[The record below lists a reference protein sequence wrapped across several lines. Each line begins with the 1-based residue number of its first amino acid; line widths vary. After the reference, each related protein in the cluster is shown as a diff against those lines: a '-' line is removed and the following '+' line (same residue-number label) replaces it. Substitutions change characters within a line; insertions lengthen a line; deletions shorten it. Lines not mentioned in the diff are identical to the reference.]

1 MIAKTINLQE
11 WESFGGGG
19 FGESFYN
26 KTDNSVILKLNKP
39 SVPPAKSLEEFQ
51 LSKAVFEMGIP
62 CAQPYEYVTDG
73 ARWGTPELNEKMD
86 RLIQIMAGKAIC
98 LYPMAAHINLPYLQ
112 GKKFR
117 TALNLFI
124 GDRVKTK
131 II

>member
-1 MIAKTINLQE
+1 
-11 WESFGGGG
+11 
-19 FGESFYN
+19 
-26 KTDNSVILKLNKP
+26 
-39 SVPPAKSLEEFQ
+39 
-51 LSKAVFEMGIP
+51 
-62 CAQPYEYVTDG
+62 
-73 ARWGTPELNEKMD
+73 MD